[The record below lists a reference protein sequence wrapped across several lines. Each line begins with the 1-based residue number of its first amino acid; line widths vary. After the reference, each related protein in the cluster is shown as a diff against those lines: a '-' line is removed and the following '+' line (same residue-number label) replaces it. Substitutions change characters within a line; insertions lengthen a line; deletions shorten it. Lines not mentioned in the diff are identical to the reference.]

1 MKITGCRLVQAAA
14 LTAMCLALVALA
26 LPMSSAI
33 GAPQAG
39 KPCKQIGRT
48 VTVDGWVYTCKKKG
62 KQRAVWVRTPA
73 PTPTPTP
80 TPGPNDDE
88 ISSLAFARTQ
98 GAERPPDP
106 NATGIGPWATQLNL
120 AEGSALSLLGAPADI
135 IDQAGV
141 PNLLSLSDGRLLAYF
156 VSWAQRNVMAVGIR
170 DGGQWTFYRVAIAGF
185 NAAPGGANGV
195 DPSAVLLPDGS
206 IRLYWMQPVGP
217 QGSSQ
222 VHSATSKPGTALGV
236 RFTHDPGTRLDP
248 GTMVFD
254 PTVALCG
261 GQWSMWVNVND
272 TPTFATSTD
281 GLAFTVTSTPP
292 GLEGAFPW
300 SAACLPDGS
309 LQLLASKGSASG
321 LPFVGTSAGY
331 RANGSSL
338 LPAGALADAALARM
352 VDGTWA
358 LSYLSQM
365 S

>member
-1 MKITGCRLVQAAA
+1 
-14 LTAMCLALVALA
+14 
-26 LPMSSAI
+26 
-33 GAPQAG
+33 
-39 KPCKQIGRT
+39 
-48 VTVDGWVYTCKKKG
+48 
-62 KQRAVWVRTPA
+62 
-73 PTPTPTP
+73 
-80 TPGPNDDE
+80 
-88 ISSLAFARTQ
+88 
-98 GAERPPDP
+98 
-106 NATGIGPWATQLNL
+106 
-120 AEGSALSLLGAPADI
+120 
-135 IDQAGV
+135 
-141 PNLLSLSDGRLLAYF
+141 
-156 VSWAQRNVMAVGIR
+156 
-170 DGGQWTFYRVAIAGF
+170 
-185 NAAPGGANGV
+185 
-195 DPSAVLLPDGS
+195 
-206 IRLYWMQPVGP
+206 VGP

-352 VDGTWA
+352 GDGTWA